1 MTAFLKREF
10 SGWSIF
16 EVLWTVFVCLTITAL
31 AVFWNDTVWGII
43 SAVTGVLYV
52 IFTGKGKILAF
63 GFGIVNCVLY
73 SAISYGAQLYGE
85 TILNVFYYLPMM
97 FVGICAWN
105 KNMDQETRQV
115 KKRHMTNMGR
125 LLLCLGIG
133 TATFMG
139 GKLLKSLGDAMP
151 YIDSF
156 TTVAS
161 VIAMIVS
168 VKRYGE
174 QWWIWLAVNSVSIY
188 MWWQNFAQ
196 GNDNMATLIM
206 WVVYLINGVF
216 ILVKWERELKN
227 ERREK
232 NGYRN

>member
-16 EVLWTVFVCLTITAL
+16 EVLWTIFVCLIITAL
-31 AVFWNDTVWGII
+31 AVFWNDSIWGII

-52 IFTGKGKILAF
+52 IFTGKGKVLAF
-63 GFGIVNCVLY
+63 GFGIINCVLY

-97 FVGICAWN
+97 FVGICAWT
-105 KNMDQETRQV
+105 KNMDRETSLV
-115 KKRHMTNMGR
+115 KKRYMTNRGR
-125 LLLCLGIG
+125 LLLCLSIAA
-133 TATFMG
+133 ATFVG
-139 GKLLKSLGDAMP
+139 GKFLDSVGDAMP

-168 VKRYGE
+168 VKRCSE

-188 MWWQNFAQ
+188 MWWQNFDR
-196 GNDNMATLIM
+196 GNENMATLIM

-216 ILVKWERELKN
+216 ILIKWERELKN
-227 ERREK
+227 ERRGK
-232 NGYRN
+232 NGYRD